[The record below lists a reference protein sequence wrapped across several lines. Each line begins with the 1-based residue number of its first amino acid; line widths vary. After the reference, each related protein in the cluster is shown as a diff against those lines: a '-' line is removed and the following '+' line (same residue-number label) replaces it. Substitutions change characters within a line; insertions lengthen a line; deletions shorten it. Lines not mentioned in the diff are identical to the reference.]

1 MRWSADWPGAMAGL
15 VEKET
20 GAPCLFLQGAAGDLT
35 IDRGRGNTPEL
46 FGEQVAKEVLAVA
59 RGVRCEPVPAA
70 TLQMAEEDFTFASR
84 RPRANKPGGS
94 PLASFYERE
103 YQMGVRP
110 HLSVALLNGRI
121 GFVGVSGEFFCD
133 HALRLRK
140 RARLD
145 HLFFLGYCNDHQM
158 YFPTI
163 EAVAEG
169 GYGTEGYSAPAQ
181 LGAGEQIM
189 DRALIYL
196 YQMRGRLK

>member
-110 HLSVALLNGRI
+110 HLSVALLIGRI
-121 GFVGVSGEFFCD
+121 DFVGVYRDGLWTAWTSPPFF
-133 HALRLRK
+133 ALPAWNHFLAFR
-140 RARLD
+140 RAFSSSRIRFAAGSSAR
-145 HLFFLGYCNDHQM
+145 FFSSPGS
-158 YFPTI
+158 
-163 EAVAEG
+163 VW
-169 GYGTEGYSAPAQ
+169 
-181 LGAGEQIM
+181 
-189 DRALIYL
+189 
-196 YQMRGRLK
+196 